1 MQLNHYG
8 WLKKRRISHK
18 IIKQDDMSIAIQHT
32 TQKTK
37 RLYKK
42 TILPYLLVSP
52 YLVFVLVFVVFP
64 VLFCFFLTF
73 HKWNI
78 ISPMKFIG
86 VDNYSRLIHDRLF
99 WKAIGNTLK
108 FLLLHIPL
116 QLIVSLSLAYLLN
129 HKLKAVA
136 FFRASFFMPVI
147 VSGVVVT
154 ILWQQLLGFDF
165 GLINRML
172 QSLGFKKIGWL
183 VDPDIAIYSIA
194 VMATWKNVGLY
205 VILFLV
211 GLQTVPTQYYE
222 AAKMEGATRW
232 QQFWYITLPMINP
245 TIFMV
250 VILSTI
256 GGFSL
261 FIEPYIMTGGGPL
274 NTTLSA
280 VLYIYKQAFQY
291 YNMGYSATLGFFYAI
306 MIMAVVIMQKKI
318 IEKEV

>member
-1 MQLNHYG
+1 MNTTVVHIENKAR
-8 WLKKRRISHK
+8 KKK
-18 IIKQDDMSIAIQHT
+18 NF
-32 TQKTK
+32 
-37 RLYKK
+37 
-42 TILPYLLVSP
+42 LPYLLVSP
-52 YLVFVLVFVVFP
+52 YLLFLLVFVVFP

-73 HKWNI
+73 NKWNI
-78 ISPMKFIG
+78 IAPMHFIG
-86 VDNYSRLIHDRLF
+86 FRNYSRLVHDRLF
-99 WKAIGNTLK
+99 WKAILNTLQ

-116 QLIVSLSLAYLLN
+116 QLAVSLFLAYLLN
-129 HKLKAVA
+129 QKIKAA
-136 FFRASFFMPVI
+136 SFFRASFFMPVI

-154 ILWQQLLGFDF
+154 ILWQQLLGFDT
-165 GLINRML
+165 GIINRAL
-172 QSLGFKKIGWL
+172 VSLGIGKVGWL
-183 VDPDIAIYSIA
+183 TNPNIAIYSIA
-194 VMATWKNVGLY
+194 AMATWKNVGLY

-232 QQFWYITLPMINP
+232 QQFYHITLPMINP

-256 GGFSL
+256 GGFNL

-274 NTTLSA
+274 NATLSA

-306 MIMAVVIMQKKI
+306 MIMSVVVLQKKF
-318 IEKEV
+318 IEKEI